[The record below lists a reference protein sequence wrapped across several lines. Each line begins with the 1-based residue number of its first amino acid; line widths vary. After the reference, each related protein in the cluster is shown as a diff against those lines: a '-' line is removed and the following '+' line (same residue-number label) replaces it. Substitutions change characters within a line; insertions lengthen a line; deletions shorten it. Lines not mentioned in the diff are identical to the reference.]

1 MGAHRLQRPFMIYYC
16 IFWNFYNLY
25 MVWINEH
32 CLSVS
37 WAVLSVCLGVTRTCY
52 YHNAACSLTTN
63 YCWKVR
69 NRMNLEFF
77 IPMYFNVLFC
87 FFFFQSSSSLDD
99 DGFNSANAPS
109 ELSIMNARSK
119 MRNQIWFVGKMNRV
133 EAERRLMQGKHQ
145 DFLIRES
152 TNRVSMDFYETL
164 PTFIKRYMYE
174 VLLI

>member
-1 MGAHRLQRPFMIYYC
+1 
-16 IFWNFYNLY
+16 
-25 MVWINEH
+25 
-32 CLSVS
+32 
-37 WAVLSVCLGVTRTCY
+37 
-52 YHNAACSLTTN
+52 
-63 YCWKVR
+63 
-69 NRMNLEFF
+69 MNLEFF

-152 TNRVSMDFYETL
+152 TNRVSRGFN
-164 PTFIKRYMYE
+164 
-174 VLLI
+174 